1 MQLNQ
6 IKLSL
11 IAVVVL
17 AGCRIF
23 PLSSED
29 NSPKPLPS
37 QKLPP
42 GKSVFKPTLKP
53 DQFLEANVESNS
65 EGIYLHKGSSNPVS
79 GSLVEFFP
87 NGQMRSTIP
96 IINGRREG
104 SAKWWGSDGR
114 LRHTRQYEQGRL
126 NGSWVEY
133 YPGTNE
139 PRQEQVYVDGSEILR
154 RGWWPNGAK
163 QFEVLFINGEEK
175 SRKAWDIEGTMTAS
189 SSPSQPLDGN
199 RTKLPQK
206 PVPKP

>member
-1 MQLNQ
+1 MNQ

-17 AGCRIF
+17 TGCRIF
-23 PLSSED
+23 PLSSD
-29 NSPKPLPS
+29 DKGPTPLPS

-42 GKSVFKPTLKP
+42 GKSEFKPTLKP

-65 EGIYLHKGSSNPVS
+65 EGIYLHKGSHNPIS

-96 IINGRREG
+96 MINGRREG
-104 SAKWWGSDGR
+104 AAKWWGSDGK
-114 LRHTRQYEQGRL
+114 LRHIRQYEQGRL
-126 NGSWVEY
+126 HGSWVEY
-133 YPGTNE
+133 YPGTSE

-163 QFEVLFINGEEK
+163 QFEVMFVNGKEK
-175 SRKAWDIEGTMTAS
+175 SRKTWDIGGILTGATS
-189 SSPSQPLDGN
+189 SIRPLDN
-199 RTKLPQK
+199 NKTNPAPPQT
-206 PVPKP
+206 P